1 MTDSAAIRG
10 DHAGVREWTGLAVLA
25 LPALLASL
33 ELTVTHL
40 ALPAI
45 AADLAAS
52 STQLLWIV
60 DVYAFLLAAVMIPI
74 GAWGDRIGRRRL
86 LLIGSVGY
94 GLASA
99 FAAYAPNPELLIVA
113 RALMGVAGS
122 TLMPST
128 LSLTAAMF
136 RNAHQRA
143 VAIGVIV
150 ASVSGGTAIGPLV
163 GGWLLEHFWW
173 GSAFLLATPVMAVL
187 LVAGPLLLPEH
198 RDPRPGRLDL
208 GSAVLALLAV
218 LPVVYGLKQIA
229 ADGLSEV
236 PAAAMVGGVAIAVL
250 FVRRQRAMADPLI
263 DLGLFADRVF
273 RTAAATLT
281 FGIFVLWGSNYAIAQ
296 YLQLVQGLSP
306 LHAGLR
312 TAPSAVGVIVGS
324 LLAPRIARRV
334 PAGVVIGAGLIVSA
348 VGYLILATVAPA
360 DDLVH
365 LVGGAIVV
373 SAGLGPM
380 MALAT
385 DMVVGSAPVERAGA
399 AASISATAPQIGGA
413 FGVAVLGSIVT
424 AVYRNAMATG
434 VPPGVPDGAAHAA
447 RDKLG
452 IAVVAA
458 QPLPES
464 IGDPLLTAARAAFT
478 SGFHVTSV
486 VSAVLM
492 MVIAVLVLR
501 LAYSG
506 ARPRSVSAG
515 APAKTST
522 SRSQRVRRPGGNRR
536 RARAMRRS

>member
-1 MTDSAAIRG
+1 MTDAAAMRG
-10 DHAGVREWTGLAVLA
+10 DRAGVREWTGLAVLA

-60 DVYAFLLAAVMIPI
+60 DVYAFLLAAVLIPI
-74 GAWGDRIGRRRL
+74 GAIGDRIGRRRVL
-86 LLIGSVGY
+86 LLGSVGY
-94 GLASA
+94 GVASVL
-99 FAAYAPNPELLIVA
+99 AAYAPNPELLIVA
-113 RALMGVAGS
+113 RALMGVTGA

-136 RNAHQRA
+136 RDAHQRA

-208 GSAVLALLAV
+208 ASAALALLAV

-229 ADGLSEV
+229 ADGLSSV
-236 PAAAMVGGVAIAVL
+236 PAAALVVGITMAVL
-250 FVRRQRAMADPLI
+250 FVRRQRRLADPLI
-263 DLGLFADRVF
+263 DLRLFADRTF
-273 RTAAATLT
+273 RTAAGTLT

-296 YLQLVQGLSP
+296 YLQLVAGLSP
-306 LHAGLR
+306 LHAGLW

-334 PAGVVIGAGLIVSA
+334 PAVVVIGVGLIVSA
-348 VGYLILATVAPA
+348 AGYLILAMVGPA
-360 DDLVH
+360 DDLAL
-365 LVGGAIVV
+365 LVCGALVV

-399 AASISATAPQIGGA
+399 AAAISSTAPQIGGA
-413 FGVAVLGSIVT
+413 FGVAVLGSVVT
-424 AVYRNAMATG
+424 AVYRSVMATDVPAG
-434 VPPGVPDGAAHAA
+434 VPEGAAPAA
-447 RDKLG
+447 RDNLG
-452 IAVVAA
+452 AAAAAA
-458 QPLPES
+458 QSLPES
-464 IGDPLLTAARAAFT
+464 LADPLLTAARAAFT
-478 SGFHVTSV
+478 AGFHVTSLI
-486 VSAVLM
+486 SAVLM
-492 MVIAVLVLR
+492 VGTAVLVLT
-501 LAYSG
+501 L
-506 ARPRSVSAG
+506 
-515 APAKTST
+515 
-522 SRSQRVRRPGGNRR
+522 R
-536 RARAMRRS
+536 RAARAVADRPTAASGGDR

>member
-1 MTDSAAIRG
+1 MRG
-10 DHAGVREWTGLAVLA
+10 ERAGVREWTGLAVLA

-60 DVYAFLLAAVMIPI
+60 DVYAFLLAAVLIPV
-74 GAWGDRIGRRRL
+74 GAVGDRVGRRRV
-86 LLIGSVGY
+86 LLIGSLGY
-94 GLASA
+94 GVASVL
-99 FAAYAPNPELLIVA
+99 AAYAPDPALLIAA
-113 RALMGVAGS
+113 RALMGVTGA

-136 RNAHQRA
+136 RDAHQRA

-163 GGWLLEHFWW
+163 GGWLLERFWW

-198 RDPRPGRLDL
+198 RAPRRGRLDVA
-208 GSAVLALLAV
+208 GAVLVLLAV
-218 LPVVYGLKQIA
+218 LPVVYGLKQVA
-229 ADGLSEV
+229 ADGLDVV
-236 PAAAMVGGVAIAVL
+236 PVGAVVVGAAMAVL
-250 FVRRQRAMADPLI
+250 FVRRQRRLADPLV
-263 DLGLFADRVF
+263 DLGLFADRAF

-296 YLQLVQGLSP
+296 YLQLVAGLSP
-306 LHAGLR
+306 LHAGLW
-312 TAPSAVGVIVGS
+312 TAPSAAGVIAGS

-334 PAGVVIGAGLIVSA
+334 PAVVVIGVGLIVSA
-348 VGYLILATVAPA
+348 VGYLVLAAVAPSG
-360 DDLVH
+360 DLAH
-365 LVGGAIVV
+365 LVLGAIVV

-399 AASISATAPQIGGA
+399 AAAISSTAPQIGGA
-413 FGVAVLGSIVT
+413 FGVAVLGSIIT
-424 AVYRNAMATG
+424 AVYRDAMATD
-434 VPPGVPDGAAHAA
+434 VPAGVPDTAAHAA
-447 RDKLG
+447 RDNLG
-452 IAVVAA
+452 TAAAAVR
-458 QPLPES
+458 QLPAS
-464 IGDPLLTAARAAFT
+464 LADPLLGAARAGFT
-478 SGFHVTSV
+478 SGFHVTSL

-492 MVIAVLVLR
+492 VLLAVLVLR
-501 LAYSG
+501 RTHG
-506 ARPRSVSAG
+506 
-515 APAKTST
+515 
-522 SRSQRVRRPGGNRR
+522 
-536 RARAMRRS
+536 

>member
-1 MTDSAAIRG
+1 MLDVVTESAALSGER
-10 DHAGVREWTGLAVLA
+10 AGMREWTGLAVLA

-60 DVYAFLLAAVMIPI
+60 DVYAFLLAAVLIPI
-74 GAWGDRIGRRRL
+74 GALGDRIGRRRV
-86 LLIGSVGY
+86 LLIGAVGY

-99 FAAYAPNPELLIVA
+99 LAAYAPSPELLIAA
-113 RALMGVAGS
+113 RALMGVTGA

-136 RNAHQRA
+136 RDAHQRA

-198 RDPRPGRLDL
+198 RAPRPGRLDIA
-208 GSAVLALLAV
+208 SVVLALLAV
-218 LPVVYGLKQIA
+218 LPVVYGLKQVA
-229 ADGLSEV
+229 ADGLSTAPITAV
-236 PAAAMVGGVAIAVL
+236 VVGIGMAVL
-250 FVRRQRAMADPLI
+250 FVRRQRRLADPLI
-263 DLGLFADRVF
+263 DLGLFTDRAF
-273 RTAAATLT
+273 STAAATLT

-296 YLQLVQGLSP
+296 YLQLVAGLSP
-306 LHAGLR
+306 LNAGLW
-312 TAPSAVGVIVGS
+312 TAPSAAGVIAGS
-324 LLAPRIARRV
+324 LLAPRIARLV
-334 PAGVVIGAGLIVSA
+334 PAPVVIGTGLVVSS
-348 VGYLILATVAPA
+348 VGYLVLATVAPA
-360 DDLVH
+360 DDLGH
-365 LVGGAIVV
+365 LVVGAIVV

-399 AASISATAPQIGGA
+399 AAAISSTAPQIGGA
-413 FGVAVLGSIVT
+413 FGVAVLGSIITAAYREAMTT
-424 AVYRNAMATG
+424 AVPAG
-434 VPPGVPDGAAHAA
+434 VPHAAADAVRDNLGAAVP
-447 RDKLG
+447 
-452 IAVVAA
+452 AVRE
-458 QPLPES
+458 LPGS
-464 IGDPLLTAARAAFT
+464 VGDPLLTAARSAFT
-478 SGFHVTSV
+478 SGFHVTAL

-492 MVIAVLVLR
+492 VVVAVLVLTLR
-501 LAYSG
+501 LRAG
-506 ARPRSVSAG
+506 RPGRRPPPRFRSAG
-515 APAKTST
+515 L
-522 SRSQRVRRPGGNRR
+522 GG
-536 RARAMRRS
+536 A